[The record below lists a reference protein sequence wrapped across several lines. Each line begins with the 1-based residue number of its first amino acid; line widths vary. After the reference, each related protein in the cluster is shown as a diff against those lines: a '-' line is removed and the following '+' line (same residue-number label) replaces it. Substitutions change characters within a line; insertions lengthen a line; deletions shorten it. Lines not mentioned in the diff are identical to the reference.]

1 MLILLVVSCLW
12 SVFSIIGLDIQRI
25 SRVNRKQ
32 VGEVFTEHFEVINH
46 SFIPKAWVK
55 ILDQADLPG
64 RSGSR
69 VLTWIGGGR
78 SRIYVADSLL
88 KKRGWFHLGPTQI
101 ETGDVFGLFLLRK
114 IVKSQSRLL
123 VIPYTFIIQNFPA
136 PFGILAGGRALRQK
150 TLEVTP
156 YAAGVRE
163 FVHGDP
169 LKRIHWPMSAKKQ
182 KLIVKEFEKDP
193 LAEVWIFIDARESV
207 HILGNNKQGM
217 DLEDFWWLKESKTFE
232 LPPDTGEYAV
242 SIAASIAKYYIN
254 QKREVGLASAG
265 QGYSILPAE
274 RGERQLGKIL
284 EALAVLHV
292 EGEMPLWGL
301 ISSQL
306 AHLARGSTII
316 LITPS
321 TDQKIVTF
329 LMEFIQRGLIP
340 VVVLIDQDSFGGEVN
355 TSTLEEGLSGT
366 GILTFVVREGDP
378 INSIF
383 DQPEHIF
390 DKRIMFR
397 GM

>member
-1 MLILLVVSCLW
+1 MLIVLVVNFFW
-12 SVFSIIGLDIQRI
+12 SVFSIIGFDINRI
-25 SRVNRKQ
+25 NRVSRKQ
-32 VGEVFTEHFEVINH
+32 VGEVFTENFEVINH

-55 ILDQADLPG
+55 ISDEADLPG

-88 KKRGWFHLGPTQI
+88 RKRGWFHLGPTQI
-101 ETGDVFGLFLLRK
+101 ETGDVFGLFLFRK
-114 IVKSQSRLL
+114 TVKAQRRLL
-123 VIPYTFIIQNFPA
+123 VIPYTFNIQNFPA

-163 FVHGDP
+163 FVHGDS
-169 LKRIHWPMSAKKQ
+169 LKRIHWPTSARKQ

-193 LAEVWIFIDARESV
+193 LAEVWIFIDARDSV
-207 HILGNNKQGM
+207 HIHSKNKNRL

-232 LPPDTGEYAV
+232 LPPDTEEYAI

-254 QKREVGLASAG
+254 QKREVGLASSG
-265 QGYSILPAE
+265 QDYSILPAE

-292 EGEMPLWGL
+292 GGEMPLSGL
-301 ISSQL
+301 LSSQL
-306 AHLARGSTII
+306 ARLARGSTLI

-321 TDQKIVTF
+321 ADQKILTF
-329 LMEFIQRGLIP
+329 LMEFIQRGLVP
-340 VVVLIDQDSFGGEVN
+340 VVILIDQDSFGGDGNGSELEV
-355 TSTLEEGLSGT
+355 GLSRR
-366 GILTFVVREGDP
+366 GIMTVVVRKGDP

-383 DQPEHIF
+383 DKPEHIF
-390 DKRIMFR
+390 DERVMFR
-397 GM
+397 GL